1 MNAVRH
7 EDAPPEAP
15 RNRVRFDPTINL
27 GHVLIPSLLLLQV
40 AFSTRFKTQQQ
51 TLVGCASLPTS
62 T

>member
-27 GHVLIPSLLLLQV
+27 GHVLTALAGSDTFVAYVDVDWFEPSS
-40 AFSTRFKTQQQ
+40 F
-51 TLVGCASLPTS
+51 
-62 T
+62 